1 MKAAVLKAFGTPLV
15 IETLP
20 DPHPG
25 AGELVVDIVA
35 APVLSYAAEVYSGAR
50 QYPLHLPLAVGTGA
64 VGRVRAV
71 GPDATRLAP
80 GDWVFCDPT
89 VRARDEAL
97 APDILLQGLIAP
109 SPGAQRLQAHF
120 GHGSF
125 AEQQL
130 LPLEN
135 AFRLGPLDAA
145 DAARWCALG
154 TCLVPYGGLLAADL
168 QAGETVL
175 ISGATGQFGSAGVA
189 VALAMGAGC
198 VVATG
203 RSEAVLADLVRR
215 FGARVVPVA
224 LTSNESTD
232 QQRLRQAVPG
242 LVDKVLDILPPLPD
256 ATLVRTAAQL
266 VRPHGTVVLMGGQRG
281 ELALNYAHL
290 MRHCITVRGQYM
302 YPREAPARLIGLI
315 RAGLLSL
322 ADVALTRFPLDQ
334 ANEAVAHA
342 AQTSG
347 PFRYTVIQPDATPG
361 TEQGGSVRYPLA

>member
-20 DPHPG
+20 DSHPG
-25 AGELVVDIVA
+25 PGEVVVDVVA
-35 APVLSYAAEVYSGAR
+35 APVLAYAADVYSGAR
-50 QYPLHLPLAVGTGA
+50 QYPMLLPLAVGAGA

-89 VRARDEAL
+89 VRARDEAV
-97 APDILLQGLIAP
+97 APDIMLQGLIAP
-109 SPGAQRLQAHF
+109 GPGAQRLQAHF
-120 GHGSF
+120 RHGSF
-125 AEQQL
+125 AEQL

-135 AFRLGPLDAA
+135 AYRLGPLDAA
-145 DAARWCALG
+145 DAGRWCALG

-175 ISGATGQFGSAGVA
+175 ISGATGHFGSAGVA

-224 LTSNESTD
+224 LTGNEAED
-232 QQRLRQAVPG
+232 QQRLRQVVPG
-242 LVDKVLDILPPLPD
+242 PVDKVLDILPPLPD
-256 ATLVRTAAQL
+256 AALVRTAAL
-266 VRPHGTVVLMGGQRG
+266 MVRPHGTVVLMGGQRG

-290 MRHCITVRGQYM
+290 MRHGITVRGQYM
-302 YPREAPARLIGLI
+302 YPRHAPARLAALV

-322 ADVALTRFPLDQ
+322 ADFAFTSFALNQ

-342 AQTSG
+342 ARTGG
-347 PFRYTVIQPDATPG
+347 PFRYTLIQPA
-361 TEQGGSVRYPLA
+361 AA

>member
-1 MKAAVLKAFGTPLV
+1 MRAAVLEAFGTPLV
-15 IETLP
+15 VKTLP
-20 DPHPG
+20 DPYPG
-25 AGELVVDIVA
+25 AGEVVVDIVA
-35 APVLSYAAEVYSGAR
+35 APVLAYAADVYSGAR
-50 QYPLHLPLAVGTGA
+50 QYPLRLPLTVGTGA

-80 GDWVFCDPT
+80 GDWVYCDPT
-89 VRARDEAL
+89 VRARDEAV
-97 APDILLQGLIAP
+97 APDILLSGLIAP
-109 SPGAQRLQAHF
+109 SPGAQRLQACF
-120 GHGSF
+120 GPGSF

-135 AFRLGPLDAA
+135 AFWLGELAAA

-154 TCLVPYGGLLAADL
+154 TCLVPYAGLRAADV

-175 ISGATGQFGSAGVA
+175 ISGATGHFGSAGVA

-203 RSEAVLADLVRR
+203 RNAAVLADLGHR
-215 FGARVVPVA
+215 FGPRVVPVA
-224 LTSNESTD
+224 LTGDEPTD
-232 QQRLRQAVPG
+232 QHRLRQAAPG
-242 LVDKVLDILPPLPD
+242 PVDKVLDLLPPLPD
-256 ATLVRTAAQL
+256 AALLRTAVGA

-290 MRHCITVRGQYM
+290 MRHGITVRGQYM
-302 YPREAPARLIGLI
+302 YPREAPARLIALI

-322 ADVALTRFPLDQ
+322 TDLVITRFPLDQ

-342 AQTSG
+342 ARTGG
-347 PFRYTVIQPDATPG
+347 PFRYTVIQPAAG
-361 TEQGGSVRYPLA
+361 